1 MATESGA
8 MATGALAP
16 KTHATETAPRFLA
29 RFFAELRRAPKGM
42 IGFAIIAIVLVT
54 ATFAP
59 LLVPHDP
66 TMQVL
71 GDRFRPPFYA
81 PDGSLLHFLGAD
93 NMGRDILSRVILGTR
108 TSVFVALI
116 VIVIIAV
123 FGSTVGLLSGY
134 FGGVLDAILM
144 RIVDFQLSFPFLLL
158 ALILLAIFGPG
169 FETLIFALSVA
180 FWVNFAR
187 LVRSETLKLRE
198 TDFVQAARSIG
209 VSDAAIMVK
218 HILPNAF
225 PSIIVLATLDVAI
238 VIISE
243 AALSF
248 LGLGIQP
255 PTPSWGMMISDGRNY
270 LYQSPWIVLAP
281 GTAIVATAIGINL
294 FGDFLRDTY
303 DPRQY
308 RL

>member
-1 MATESGA
+1 MATESEA
-8 MATGALAP
+8 VATGALAP
-16 KTHATETAPRFLA
+16 RTHAAEAAPRFLA
-29 RFFAELRRAPKGM
+29 RFFAELGRAPKGM
-42 IGFAIIAIVLVT
+42 IGFAVIAIVLIT
-54 ATFAP
+54 AAFAP

-71 GDRFRPPFYA
+71 GDRFRPPFHA
-81 PDGSLLHFLGAD
+81 PDGSLSHFLGAD

-108 TSVFVALI
+108 TSVFVALV

-134 FGGVLDAILM
+134 FGGILDAVLM

-169 FETLIFALSVA
+169 FETLVLALSVA

-209 VSDAAIMVK
+209 VSHAAIMVK

-281 GTAIVATAIGINL
+281 GIAIVATAIGINL

>member
-8 MATGALAP
+8 VATGALAP
-16 KTHATETAPRFLA
+16 RTHAAETAPRFLA

-42 IGFAIIAIVLVT
+42 IGFAIIATVLVT
-54 ATFAP
+54 AAFAP

-81 PDGSLLHFLGAD
+81 PDGSLSHFLGAD

-108 TSVFVALI
+108 TSVFVALV
-116 VIVIIAV
+116 VIVIIAI

-134 FGGVLDAILM
+134 FGGILDAFLM

-169 FETLIFALSVA
+169 FETLILALSVA

-209 VSDAAIMVK
+209 VSHAAIMVK

-281 GTAIVATAIGINL
+281 GIAIVATAIGINL